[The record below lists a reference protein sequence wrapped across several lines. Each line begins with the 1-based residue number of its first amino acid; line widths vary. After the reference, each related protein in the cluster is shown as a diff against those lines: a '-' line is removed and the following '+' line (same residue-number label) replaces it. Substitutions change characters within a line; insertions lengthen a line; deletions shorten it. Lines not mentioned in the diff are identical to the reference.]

1 MTEKSWLKGGDILHE
16 LQKLKAQK
24 VIWEQAQSLIKV
36 TIRCKGSNI
45 DDIYRDADTCYI
57 HFDSLRA
64 FTIGTIQKRIT
75 ELQKEFD
82 EL

>member
-24 VIWEQAQSLIKV
+24 VIWEQAKSLNKV
-36 TIRCKGSNI
+36 TVMCKDPDIG
-45 DDIYRDADTCYI
+45 DIYRDADTCYM
-57 HFDSLRA
+57 HFDSIRA
-64 FTIGTIQKRIT
+64 YTIGIIQKRIT